1 MMLVLAMHMQATGPA
16 AADLAATP
24 AQSSSKKEG
33 APSGDAGSEQ
43 LQAPAGGDRV
53 GTGELH

>member
-1 MMLVLAMHMQATGPA
+1 MLVLAMHMQATGPA